1 VIDAAA
7 SRDRVPHPGNAFP
20 GLDGTGRMPTVEYG
34 ATADELL
41 ALYRAYD
48 WWADR
53 DPESVR
59 RALEHTDEVVVLRD
73 DGESGDPL
81 AAARVL
87 TDYVYYAMVY
97 DVIVTESRRSD
108 GLGADLI
115 AAVVAHPRLQDVA
128 PSLLAREGLV
138 PFYEA
143 CGFDVMDEAVDHPDG
158 DPEPL
163 RWLVYRRGDGG
174 DEGAPQTAE

>member
-1 VIDAAA
+1 MVSVA
-7 SRDRVPHPGNAFP
+7 
-20 GLDGTGRMPTVEYG
+20 YG

-41 ALYRAYD
+41 GLYREYD

-53 DPESVR
+53 DPENVR

-73 DGESGDPL
+73 GDNESGDPL

-97 DVIVTESRRSD
+97 DVIVAEDRRSD
-108 GLGADLI
+108 GLGTDLM

-143 CGFDVMDEAVDHPDG
+143 CGFDVMDEAIDHPDG
-158 DPEPL
+158 DPEQL
-163 RWLVYRRGDGG
+163 HWMVHRRNDAG
-174 DEGAPQTAE
+174 ENAEE

>member
-1 VIDAAA
+1 MV
-7 SRDRVPHPGNAFP
+7 SVS
-20 GLDGTGRMPTVEYG
+20 YG

-41 ALYRAYD
+41 ALYREYD

-59 RALEHTDEVVVLRD
+59 RALEHTDEVVVLRGD
-73 DGESGDPL
+73 DGEPL

-97 DVIVTESRRSD
+97 DVIVTEDSRAD
-108 GLGADLI
+108 GLGADLM
-115 AAVVAHPRLQDVA
+115 AAIREHPLLQDVA

-143 CGFDVMDEAVDHPDG
+143 CDFEVMDEEIDHPDG

-163 RWLVYRRGDGG
+163 RWMIHRRDDG
-174 DEGAPQTAE
+174 EQQS

>member
-1 VIDAAA
+1 MVSVA
-7 SRDRVPHPGNAFP
+7 
-20 GLDGTGRMPTVEYG
+20 YG

-41 ALYRAYD
+41 SLYREYD

-53 DPESVR
+53 APEDVQ

-73 DGESGDPL
+73 GDGDAL
-81 AAARVL
+81 AAARVT

-97 DVIVTESRRSD
+97 DVIVTDNRRGD
-108 GLGADLI
+108 GLGAELM
-115 AAVVAHPRLQDVA
+115 AAIRDHPRLQDVA

-143 CGFDVMDEAVDHPDG
+143 CGFEVMDEEIAHPDG
-158 DPEPL
+158 DPEQL
-163 RWLVYRRGDGG
+163 RWLVHRRGGDDG
-174 DEGAPQTAE
+174 EEE